1 MVGNSGYSLKVA
13 CLPCDRSAG
22 RRSTVTE
29 ALSILRGRFGR
40 LALLDMDTSLVDH
53 AHPHCHLIFKA
64 SGPDQDFVVEGRT
77 VPLRNDMLVAV
88 NSWQQHAYVHRQGAE
103 RTLFLALYIEPG
115 WLADADRAFV
125 NCAEPGFFPH
135 AGIPITSEINRLRT
149 NLVRRMADPYD
160 RHDELQESILQL
172 CLTVSHG
179 FSDWRDQ
186 GVRLRNRYSARDYR
200 VGRALRHMRERAAEA
215 VDLDDVARIAG
226 LSRPHFNH
234 LFRSCTGVSPRVY
247 ANALRVE
254 TAVCRLRQQ
263 NEIGDIS
270 EDLGFSAQGNFTRFF
285 QQHTGTSPNQY
296 RRVMADLG

>member
-1 MVGNSGYSLKVA
+1 
-13 CLPCDRSAG
+13 
-22 RRSTVTE
+22 VTK

-40 LALLDMDTSLVDH
+40 VALLDMDTSLVDH
-53 AHPHCHLIFKA
+53 AHPHFHLIFKA
-64 SGPDQDFVVEGRT
+64 SGPDQNFVVEGES

-88 NSWQQHAYVHRQGAE
+88 NSWQQHAYVHRGSEE

-115 WLADADRAFV
+115 WLAQADRAFAG
-125 NCAEPGFFPH
+125 CAASGFFQQ
-135 AGIPITSEINRLRT
+135 AGIPITNEIERLRT
-149 NLVRRMADPYD
+149 DLVQRMADPFD
-160 RHDELQESILQL
+160 AHDDLPEEILKL

-179 FSDWRDQ
+179 FSAWRER
-186 GVRLRNRYSARDYR
+186 GASAVNNNGTRDYR
-200 VGRALRHMRERAAEA
+200 VSRALRHMHDHASEA
-215 VDLDDVARIAG
+215 VDLDDVARAAG

-234 LFRSCTGVSPRVY
+234 LFRHCTGVSPRLY

-254 TAVCRLRQQ
+254 SAVSRLRLQRD
-263 NEIGDIS
+263 EIGDIS

>member
-1 MVGNSGYSLKVA
+1 
-13 CLPCDRSAG
+13 
-22 RRSTVTE
+22 VTE

-40 LALLDMDTSLVDH
+40 VALLDMDTSLVDH

-64 SGPDQDFVVEGRT
+64 SGPDQDFVVEGRA
-77 VPLRNDMLVAV
+77 VPLRSDMLVAV

-115 WLADADRAFV
+115 WLAEADRAFV

-135 AGIPITSEINRLRT
+135 AGIPITNEINRLRT
-149 NLVRRMADPYD
+149 DLVRRMADPHGQ
-160 RHDELQESILQL
+160 RGELQESIREL
-172 CLTVSHG
+172 CLNVSHG

-186 GVRLRNRYSARDYR
+186 GKRLRKPHGARDYR

-215 VDLDDVARIAG
+215 VDLDDVARVSG

-254 TAVCRLRQQ
+254 TAVSRLRQQ
-263 NEIGDIS
+263 QDEIGEIS
-270 EDLGFSAQGNFTRFF
+270 EDLGFSAQSNFTRFF

>member
-1 MVGNSGYSLKVA
+1 MTK
-13 CLPCDRSAG
+13 
-22 RRSTVTE
+22 

-40 LALLDMDTSLVDH
+40 VALLDMDTSLVDH
-53 AHPHCHLIFKA
+53 AHPHFHLIFKA
-64 SGPDQDFVVEGRT
+64 SGPDQNFVVEGER

-115 WLADADRAFV
+115 WLADADRAFA
-125 NCAEPGFFPH
+125 NCAESGFFPH
-135 AGIPITSEINRLRT
+135 AGIAITDEINRLRT
-149 NLVRRMADPYD
+149 NLVRRMADPHD
-160 RHDELQESILQL
+160 RHDELQELILEL
-172 CLTVSHG
+172 CLNVSHR
-179 FSDWRDQ
+179 FSDWRDR
-186 GVRLRNRYSARDYR
+186 GVRPRKPQGARDYR

-215 VDLDDVARIAG
+215 VDLDDVARVSG

-254 TAVCRLRQQ
+254 TAVSRLRQHHD
-263 NEIGDIS
+263 EIGEIS
-270 EDLGFSAQGNFTRFF
+270 EDLGFSAQSNFTRFF

>member
-1 MVGNSGYSLKVA
+1 MTK
-13 CLPCDRSAG
+13 
-22 RRSTVTE
+22 

-40 LALLDMDTSLVDH
+40 VALLDMDTSLVDH
-53 AHPHCHLIFKA
+53 AHPHFHLIFKA
-64 SGPDQDFVVEGRT
+64 SGPDQNFVVEGER

-103 RTLFLALYIEPG
+103 RTLFLALYIEPA

-135 AGIPITSEINRLRT
+135 AGIAITNEINRLRT
-149 NLVRRMADPYD
+149 NLVRRMADPHD
-160 RHDELQESILQL
+160 RHDELQESILKL

-179 FSDWRDQ
+179 FSDWRGQ
-186 GVRLRNRYSARDYR
+186 GARPRKPHGARDYR

-215 VDLDDVARIAG
+215 VDLDDVARVSG

-254 TAVCRLRQQ
+254 TAVSRLRQHHD
-263 NEIGDIS
+263 EIGDIS
-270 EDLGFSAQGNFTRFF
+270 EDLGFSAQSNFTRFF

-296 RRVMADLG
+296 RRVIADLG

>member
-1 MVGNSGYSLKVA
+1 M
-13 CLPCDRSAG
+13 
-22 RRSTVTE
+22 TE

-40 LALLDMDTSLVDH
+40 VALLDMDTSLVDH
-53 AHPHCHLIFKA
+53 AHPHFHLIFKA
-64 SGPDQDFVVEGRT
+64 SGPDQNFVVEGQR
-77 VPLRNDMLVAV
+77 VPLRSDMLVAV

-103 RTLFLALYIEPG
+103 RTLFLALYIESG

-135 AGIPITSEINRLRT
+135 AGIPITNEINRLRT
-149 NLVRRMADPYD
+149 DLVRRMADPHD
-160 RHDELQESILQL
+160 RHDELQESILEL
-172 CLTVSHG
+172 CLNVSHG

-186 GVRLRNRYSARDYR
+186 GMRLRKQHSARDYR

-215 VDLDDVARIAG
+215 VDLDDVARVSG

-254 TAVCRLRQQ
+254 TAVSRLRQQ
-263 NEIGDIS
+263 QDEIGEIS
-270 EDLGFSAQGNFTRFF
+270 EDLGFSAQSNFTRFF

>member
-1 MVGNSGYSLKVA
+1 MTK
-13 CLPCDRSAG
+13 
-22 RRSTVTE
+22 

-40 LALLDMDTSLVDH
+40 VALLDMDTSLVDH
-53 AHPHCHLIFKA
+53 AHPHFHLIFKA
-64 SGPDQDFVVEGRT
+64 SGPDQNFVVEGNT
-77 VPLRNDMLVAV
+77 VPLRSDMLVAV
-88 NSWQQHAYVHRQGAE
+88 NSWQQHAYMHRQGAE

-115 WLADADRAFV
+115 WLADADRAFA

-135 AGIPITSEINRLRT
+135 AGVPITNEINRLRAD
-149 NLVRRMADPYD
+149 LVRRMADPFD

-179 FSDWRDQ
+179 FSDWRER
-186 GVRLRNRYSARDYR
+186 GAGRSKSVERRDYR
-200 VGRALRHMRERAAEA
+200 VGRALRHMRQGAGESI
-215 VDLDDVARIAG
+215 DLDEVARISG

-234 LFRSCTGVSPRVY
+234 LFRSCTGLSPRVY

-254 TAVCRLRQQ
+254 TAVNRLREQSG
-263 NEIGDIS
+263 EIGDIS
-270 EDLGFSAQGNFTRFF
+270 EDLGFSAQSNFTRFF